1 MNVAQVQS
9 TAQQITPIN
18 YVNVHFS
25 MDMKTAKS
33 LRMTT
38 CILACKIFVR
48 TQKSKITFPLEK
60 RDIAQSR
67 I

>member
-33 LRMTT
+33 LHTYDNMHT
-38 CILACKIFVR
+38 CLQNICTYTK
-48 TQKSKITFPLEK
+48 E
-60 RDIAQSR
+60 
-67 I
+67 